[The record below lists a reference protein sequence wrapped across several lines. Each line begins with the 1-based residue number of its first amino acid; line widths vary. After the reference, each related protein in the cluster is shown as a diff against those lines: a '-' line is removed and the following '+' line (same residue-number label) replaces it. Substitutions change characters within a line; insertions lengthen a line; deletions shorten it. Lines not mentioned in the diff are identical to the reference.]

1 MAPQLIFGTASF
13 GMDLSDFQDAESVKQ
28 LLKTLQELGINRLDS
43 APRYPPLKPG
53 RSEELIG
60 ETKELSESFLVDTK
74 IYTNTQIDSSGD
86 LSRENIEKSVNA
98 SLQRLKRPDGVR
110 IS

>member
-1 MAPQLIFGTASF
+1 MAPQIIFGTASF
-13 GMDLSDFQDAESVKQ
+13 GMDLTDFQDPESVKHI
-28 LLKTLQELGINRLDS
+28 LKTLQELGINRLDS

-74 IYTNTQIDSSGD
+74 IYTHAQTDGSAE

-98 SLQRLKRPDGVR
+98 SLQRLKRLEGVC